1 MVDHH
6 IRILLP
12 SPLFPHPKPV
22 SLYKRLADSEYMH
35 FIALVHSLFAKTKAE
50 GLVFEISHLN
60 GNRPLRFVPK
70 GEKHNRKE
78 FFEAFHQDW
87 KSACDTTTATVSRV
101 ASPALVTEEFHCEVS
116 RNLEKC
122 VLKKA
127 TVKTHPDGR
136 LLVIPY
142 SQARREALD
151 AAVPVWFY
159 YSFPLL
165 VSAIASDNDKD
176 RLVTSLIGSACAALA
191 AACRLQSA
199 WAGGNGHEDLP
210 RGGRLGK
217 PLLYFNKVDAAA
229 SSVDEYSAEVK
240 RILDSRKNKKN
251 SPASATGGGGG
262 SFSWFKNRSAAQKK
276 QPEHLGM
283 LLAGMK

>member
-1 MVDHH
+1 MDP
-6 IRILLP
+6 LLWIT
-12 SPLFPHPKPV
+12 
-22 SLYKRLADSEYMH
+22 YLASAAVGPAA
-35 FIALVHSLFAKTKAE
+35 IA
-50 GLVFEISHLN
+50 GLTTMTMSTVIN
-60 GNRPLRFVPK
+60 GDNDYTPT
-70 GEKHNRKE
+70 
-78 FFEAFHQDW
+78 
-87 KSACDTTTATVSRV
+87 SADQLKIGATVGLASIPFSRHY
-101 ASPALVTEEFHCEVS
+101 SEVS

>member
-1 MVDHH
+1 MDP
-6 IRILLP
+6 LLWIT
-12 SPLFPHPKPV
+12 
-22 SLYKRLADSEYMH
+22 YLASAAVGPAA
-35 FIALVHSLFAKTKAE
+35 IA
-50 GLVFEISHLN
+50 GLTTMTMSTVIN
-60 GNRPLRFVPK
+60 GDNDYTPT
-70 GEKHNRKE
+70 
-78 FFEAFHQDW
+78 
-87 KSACDTTTATVSRV
+87 SADQLKIGAT
-101 ASPALVTEEFHCEVS
+101 
-116 RNLEKC
+116 
-122 VLKKA
+122 
-127 TVKTHPDGR
+127 
-136 LLVIPY
+136 
-142 SQARREALD
+142 ARREALD